1 MINII
6 RVLIVKFIFEIF
18 DSWLMDGL
26 YEIRYG
32 NTDTAPVQTDD
43 FWSKINAFL
52 ESPGTPTASS
62 GLKAGLV
69 ALKLDDS
76 CTATTDCVYI
86 HPRGVKYNLD
96 KNRYEYIRGEAPDAL
111 LGSEGW
117 HLDVLKRWLTP
128 TDKLKPHGW
137 RFACRN
143 RDETTKTQGIIIT

>member
-1 MINII
+1 
-6 RVLIVKFIFEIF
+6 
-18 DSWLMDGL
+18 MDGL

-32 NTDTAPVQTDD
+32 TSETVQTDD

-52 ESPGTPTASS
+52 ENPTAATTES
-62 GLKAGLV
+62 GTKAGLA

-76 CTATTDCVYI
+76 CTAATDCVSI
-86 HPRGVKYNLD
+86 HPRGVQYNLD

-143 RDETTKTQGIIIT
+143 RDEASKTQGIIYLTKNGFILSFY